1 MAAFQAGDVP
11 RTPTEFS
18 VPSTLHPPATSQ
30 AAAMDG
36 CCSEPPHGFGGIHRA
51 WHPMKVLQCRAV
63 LCPPA
68 VKLAQLCWP
77 CSLRDLQTSPGLR
90 TLCSRCQKAHS
101 NPSHLCSLTTAE
113 CHSPF
118 SAAPGMAQSS
128 VTRGCRL
135 TWGGCGVPGEEH
147 RAGDRG
153 MGAASERGEEQA
165 RYFLTA
171 KQLMQ
176 PDFCSLT
183 TLC

>member
-51 WHPMKVLQCRAV
+51 WHPVKVLQCRAV

-113 CHSPF
+113 CHGPF

-135 TWGGCGVPGEEH
+135 TWGGCGVLGRSVVLGTEGWVLRQRGGKNRPGI
-147 RAGDRG
+147 
-153 MGAASERGEEQA
+153 
-165 RYFLTA
+165 F
-171 KQLMQ
+171 
-176 PDFCSLT
+176 
-183 TLC
+183 